1 MSAADLIRTRRSV
14 RTFDGNGLPD
24 EMLEMI
30 REYAETV
37 TNPYGIRTAFTFL
50 SSKEQPLKVP
60 VITGTD
66 MFIAGTVRRVPHA
79 EEAFGYAFEKNLLYA
94 WSLGVGSTWIAGTMD
109 RAAFEQAIG
118 LEEGEAMPC
127 ISPLGMPSA
136 RMSFRETMMRKGV
149 GADKRLA
156 SDKLFFEDIYG
167 SPLKTDD
174 PALKEAL
181 EMVRLA
187 PSAVNKQPWRA
198 VVRDGR
204 VHFYES
210 PSRGYRSE
218 DGWDLQKIDMG
229 IALCHFEMAAQEAG
243 LQTSFELE
251 EPDIE
256 VPAGIEYI
264 ASFVL
269 HKQ

>member
-66 MFIAGTVRRVPHA
+66 MFIAGTVRRVSHA
-79 EEAFGYAFEKNLLYA
+79 EEAFGYAFEKILLYA

-118 LEEGEAMPC
+118 LEEGEFAEVLGRDTRITPFEIRGMQDEEGNYVFGFASDDDEVQ
-127 ISPLGMPSA
+127 ISYLFSALAVTAAKLLTPDEVDSVLG
-136 RMSFRETMMRKGV
+136 FLV
-149 GADKRLA
+149 GAIVD
-156 SDKLFFEDIYG
+156 DLFEEED
-167 SPLKTDD
+167 DD
-174 PALKEAL
+174 
-181 EMVRLA
+181 
-187 PSAVNKQPWRA
+187 
-198 VVRDGR
+198 
-204 VHFYES
+204 
-210 PSRGYRSE
+210 E
-218 DGWDLQKIDMG
+218 D
-229 IALCHFEMAAQEAG
+229 
-243 LQTSFELE
+243 
-251 EPDIE
+251 
-256 VPAGIEYI
+256 EYM
-264 ASFVL
+264 
-269 HKQ
+269 